1 MEKKRLFQIL
11 SRAQRSDVIRLGEM
25 LQQQYPVTIVK
36 KPEKS
41 LTMIR
46 MREPVKNS
54 LFYLGEA
61 IITEAVVSLGDTVG
75 TAVTMGDD
83 FEKTLHMAIID
94 AAENKGVF
102 TQEDLLL
109 EWEQAQQRKIAQEN
123 AMFQKTKVDFHS
135 MDSEAA
141 QRKHSISLT
150 KFLTHRLCSACCW
163 TQCPTRHGRSPWR
176 RRRKSCSAITAH
188 FWRWA

>member
-1 MEKKRLFQIL
+1 MEKKRLFRIL
-11 SRAQRSDVIRLGEM
+11 SRAERSDVIRLGQE
-25 LQQQYPVTIVK
+25 LQQQYSVTIVK

-46 MREPVKNS
+46 MREPVKKS

-61 IITEAVVSLGDTVG
+61 IITEAVVTLEGTVG

-83 FEKTLHMAIID
+83 FEKTLYMAVID
-94 AAENKGVF
+94 AAENRGVF
-102 TQEDLLL
+102 ARNDLLL
-109 EWEQAQQRKIAQEN
+109 EWEQAQQRRIAQEN

-141 QRKHSISLT
+141 Q
-150 KFLTHRLCSACCW
+150 
-163 TQCPTRHGRSPWR
+163 
-176 RRRKSCSAITAH
+176 
-188 FWRWA
+188 

>member
-1 MEKKRLFQIL
+1 MEKKRLFRIL
-11 SRAQRSDVIRLGEM
+11 SRAERSDVIRLGQE
-25 LQQQYPVTIVK
+25 LQQQYSVTIVK

-46 MREPVKNS
+46 MREPVKKS

-61 IITEAVVSLGDTVG
+61 IITEAVVTLEGTVG

-83 FEKTLHMAIID
+83 FEKTLCMAVID
-94 AAENKGVF
+94 AAENRGVF
-102 TQEDLLL
+102 AHNDLLL
-109 EWEQAQQRKIAQEN
+109 EWEQAQQRRIAQEN

-141 QRKHSISLT
+141 Q
-150 KFLTHRLCSACCW
+150 
-163 TQCPTRHGRSPWR
+163 
-176 RRRKSCSAITAH
+176 
-188 FWRWA
+188 

>member
-11 SRAQRSDVIRLGEM
+11 SRAERSDVIRLGRE
-25 LQQQYPVTIVK
+25 LQQQYSVTIVK

-46 MREPVKNS
+46 MREPVKKS

-61 IITEAVVSLGDTVG
+61 IITEAVVTLEGTVG

-83 FEKTLHMAIID
+83 FEKTLYMAVID
-94 AAENKGVF
+94 AAENRGVF
-102 TQEDLLL
+102 ARNNLLL
-109 EWEQAQQRKIAQEN
+109 EWEQAQQRRISQEN

-141 QRKHSISLT
+141 Q
-150 KFLTHRLCSACCW
+150 
-163 TQCPTRHGRSPWR
+163 
-176 RRRKSCSAITAH
+176 
-188 FWRWA
+188 

>member
-11 SRAQRSDVIRLGEM
+11 SRAERSDVIRLGQE
-25 LQQQYPVTIVK
+25 LQQQYSVTIVK

-46 MREPVKNS
+46 MREPVKKS

-61 IITEAVVSLGDTVG
+61 IITEAVVTLEDTVG

-83 FEKTLHMAIID
+83 FEKTLYMAVID
-94 AAENKGVF
+94 AAENRGVF
-102 TQEDLLL
+102 AHNDLLL
-109 EWEQAQQRKIAQEN
+109 EWEQAQQRRIAQEN

-141 QRKHSISLT
+141 Q
-150 KFLTHRLCSACCW
+150 
-163 TQCPTRHGRSPWR
+163 
-176 RRRKSCSAITAH
+176 
-188 FWRWA
+188 

>member
-11 SRAQRSDVIRLGEM
+11 SRAERSDVIRLGQE
-25 LQQQYPVTIVK
+25 LQRQYSVTIVK

-46 MREPVKNS
+46 MREPVKKS

-61 IITEAVVSLGDTVG
+61 IITEAVVTLEDTVG

-83 FEKTLHMAIID
+83 FEKTLYMAVID
-94 AAENKGVF
+94 AAENRGVF
-102 TQEDLLL
+102 AHNDLLL
-109 EWEQAQQRKIAQEN
+109 EWEQAQQRRIAQEN

-141 QRKHSISLT
+141 Q
-150 KFLTHRLCSACCW
+150 
-163 TQCPTRHGRSPWR
+163 
-176 RRRKSCSAITAH
+176 
-188 FWRWA
+188 

>member
-1 MEKKRLFQIL
+1 MEKKRLFRIL
-11 SRAQRSDVIRLGEM
+11 SRAERSDVIRLGQE

-46 MREPVKNS
+46 MREPVKKS

-61 IITEAVVSLGDTVG
+61 IITEAVVTLEGTVG

-83 FEKTLHMAIID
+83 FEKTLYMAVID
-94 AAENKGVF
+94 AAENRGVF
-102 TQEDLLL
+102 ARNDFLL
-109 EWEQAQQRKIAQEN
+109 EWEQAQQRRIAQEN

-141 QRKHSISLT
+141 Q
-150 KFLTHRLCSACCW
+150 
-163 TQCPTRHGRSPWR
+163 
-176 RRRKSCSAITAH
+176 
-188 FWRWA
+188 

>member
-11 SRAQRSDVIRLGEM
+11 SRADRRDVIALGKE
-25 LQQQYPVTIVK
+25 LQQQYAVTIVK

-46 MREPVKNS
+46 MREPVKQS

-61 IITEAVVSLGDTVG
+61 IVTEAVVTLEGTAG

-83 FEKTLHMAIID
+83 FEKTLYMAVID

-102 TQEDLLL
+102 AHEDLLVK
-109 EWEQAQQRKIAQEN
+109 WEQTQQHRIAQEN
-123 AMFQKTKVDFHS
+123 AMFQQTKVDFHA

-141 QRKHSISLT
+141 Q
-150 KFLTHRLCSACCW
+150 
-163 TQCPTRHGRSPWR
+163 
-176 RRRKSCSAITAH
+176 
-188 FWRWA
+188 

>member
-11 SRAQRSDVIRLGEM
+11 SRAERSDVIRLGQE
-25 LQQQYPVTIVK
+25 LQQQYLVTIVK

-46 MREPVKNS
+46 MREPVKKS

-61 IITEAVVSLGDTVG
+61 IITEAVVTLEDTVG

-83 FEKTLHMAIID
+83 FEKTLYMAVID
-94 AAENKGVF
+94 AAENRGVF
-102 TQEDLLL
+102 ARNDLLL
-109 EWEQAQQRKIAQEN
+109 EWEQAQQRRIAQEN

-141 QRKHSISLT
+141 Q
-150 KFLTHRLCSACCW
+150 
-163 TQCPTRHGRSPWR
+163 
-176 RRRKSCSAITAH
+176 
-188 FWRWA
+188 